1 MNRETALGLLSVT
14 NTGNDILTVLDIIQS
29 DVLSDNQSAVLSDNQ
44 SAVLSDDQCS
54 AMSYS
59 SGETVTFWLI
69 VKNLEV
75 T

>member
-14 NTGNDILTVLDIIQS
+14 NTGNDILSVLDMIQS
-29 DVLSDNQSAVLSDNQ
+29 DVLSDNQSDVLSDN
-44 SAVLSDDQCS
+44 QCS

>member
-29 DVLSDNQSAVLSDNQ
+29 AVLSDNQ
-44 SAVLSDDQCS
+44 SDVLSDDQCS

-59 SGETVTFWLI
+59 SGETVTF
-69 VKNLEV
+69 
-75 T
+75 

>member
-29 DVLSDNQSAVLSDNQ
+29 DVLSDNQSAVLSDE
-44 SAVLSDDQCS
+44 QCS

-59 SGETVTFWLI
+59 SGETVTF
-69 VKNLEV
+69 
-75 T
+75 

>member
-29 DVLSDNQSAVLSDNQ
+29 DVLSDNQSAVLSDE
-44 SAVLSDDQCS
+44 QCS